1 MDYIRSETEQWRRR
15 RGGKVGED
23 VGGSGGIISQKA
35 TNIPCLVPDSI
46 ASLLPRRRRSPP
58 PVAATA
64 ACRRH
69 WIAPRLL
76 CTYLCTY
83 IICIVRSY
91 LVSMCKSHQNFFD
104 GKKITT
110 VMISIARAECAKRA
124 M

>member
-58 PVAATA
+58 SPHAAAIGSLRAFYVHTYV
-64 ACRRH
+64 R
-69 WIAPRLL
+69 ILYNMYSKKLL
-76 CTYLCTY
+76 SKH
-83 IICIVRSY
+83 VQES
-91 LVSMCKSHQNFFD
+91 SEFF
-104 GKKITT
+104 
-110 VMISIARAECAKRA
+110 
-124 M
+124 